1 MVTGKCS
8 LLKMMAGKQMW
19 SVLTGIGGHKKGS
32 LYIFYSNKRK
42 RAFITIEMESERS
55 LDMCFDDLN
64 GRNGFVRCPGCCCGG
79 RPGPMGPP
87 GPRGP
92 QGFPGYPGPQGETG
106 AAGPQG
112 ATGPAGPQGA
122 TGPAG
127 PQGPAG
133 ETGATGPQGAVGPQG
148 PRGETGPQG
157 ATGPAGPQ
165 GPAGETG
172 ATGPQGAVGPQGP
185 AGPAGTVTPAAAV
198 ANATGTEDVVTQ
210 FNLLLNSLREAG
222 LLKTE

>member
-1 MVTGKCS
+1 
-8 LLKMMAGKQMW
+8 
-19 SVLTGIGGHKKGS
+19 
-32 LYIFYSNKRK
+32 
-42 RAFITIEMESERS
+42 
-55 LDMCFDDLN
+55 MCFDDLN

-112 ATGPAGPQGA
+112 ATGPAG
-122 TGPAG
+122 
-127 PQGPAG
+127 
-133 ETGATGPQGAVGPQG
+133 
-148 PRGETGPQG
+148 
-157 ATGPAGPQ
+157 
-165 GPAGETG
+165 
-172 ATGPQGAVGPQGP
+172 
-185 AGPAGTVTPAAAV
+185 TVTPAAAV

>member
-1 MVTGKCS
+1 MD
-8 LLKMMAGKQMW
+8 
-19 SVLTGIGGHKKGS
+19 GHKKGS

-42 RAFITIEMESERS
+42 RAFVFTEMESERS
-55 LDMCFDDLN
+55 LDMCFDDFN
-64 GRNGFVRCPGCCCGG
+64 GKNGFVRCPGCCCGG

-106 AAGPQG
+106 AIGPQ
-112 ATGPAGPQGA
+112 GPQGA

-127 PQGPAG
+127 PQGPVG
-133 ETGATGPQGAVGPQG
+133 ETGATGPQG
-148 PRGETGPQG
+148 PQG
-157 ATGPAGPQ
+157 AT
-165 GPAGETG
+165 
-172 ATGPQGAVGPQGP
+172 GPQGP

-210 FNLLLNSLREAG
+210 FNLLLNNLREAG
-222 LLKTE
+222 LLNTE

>member
-1 MVTGKCS
+1 
-8 LLKMMAGKQMW
+8 
-19 SVLTGIGGHKKGS
+19 
-32 LYIFYSNKRK
+32 
-42 RAFITIEMESERS
+42 MESERS

-112 ATGPAGPQGA
+112 A
-122 TGPAG
+122 
-127 PQGPAG
+127 
-133 ETGATGPQGAVGPQG
+133 VGPQG

-157 ATGPAGPQ
+157 AP
-165 GPAGETG
+165 G
-172 ATGPQGAVGPQGP
+172 ALYLGKVTVCKNAVSIKPPRYGY
-185 AGPAGTVTPAAAV
+185 
-198 ANATGTEDVVTQ
+198 
-210 FNLLLNSLREAG
+210 
-222 LLKTE
+222 